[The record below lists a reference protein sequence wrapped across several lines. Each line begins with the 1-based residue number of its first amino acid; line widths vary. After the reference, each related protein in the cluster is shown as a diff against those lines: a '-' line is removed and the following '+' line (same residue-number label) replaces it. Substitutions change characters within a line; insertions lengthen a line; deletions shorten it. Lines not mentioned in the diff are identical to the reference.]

1 MDMGSEQPSN
11 VSDSQPRLQPRIV
24 TTEEGET
31 IRPFGLE
38 MKVLLSS
45 EDTGGSFS
53 ALYVVHQPGEGPPPH
68 MHYNQEEY
76 FFVIEGTYEMTVGD
90 TTQTAGPGTM
100 VFIPPHT
107 VHTFKNVGDT
117 PAKQLDWTL
126 PGGQD
131 RYFREIDAMVKG
143 GAGFGP
149 EMMER
154 VKETNARF
162 DTHFPE

>member
-1 MDMGSEQPSN
+1 MSADQPANSSERKTS
-11 VSDSQPRLQPRIV
+11 VQPRIV
-24 TTEEGET
+24 TTDGGET

-38 MKVLLSS
+38 MKVLLST

-68 MHYNQEEY
+68 VHYNQEEY
-76 FFVIEGTYEMTVGD
+76 FYILEGTYEMTVGD
-90 TTQTAGPGTM
+90 VTQTVGPGTM
-100 VFIPPHT
+100 VFVPPHT

-131 RYFREIDAMVKG
+131 RYFCEIDTMGKG
-143 GAGFGP
+143 AAGFGP

>member
-1 MDMGSEQPSN
+1 MSGKKPAKS
-11 VSDSQPRLQPRIV
+11 SDTKQRLQPRV
-24 TTEEGET
+24 VSTEDGET
-31 IRPFGLE
+31 IKPFGLE
-38 MKVLLSS
+38 MKVLLST

-68 MHYNQEEY
+68 LHYNQEEY

-90 TTQTAGPGTM
+90 ITQTVGPGTM

-107 VHTFKNVGDT
+107 LHTFKNVGDT
-117 PAKQLDWTL
+117 PASQLDWTL

-131 RYFREIDAMVKG
+131 RYFCEIDAMGKG
-143 GAGFGP
+143 GTGFGP

-154 VKETNARF
+154 LRATNNRF
-162 DTHFPE
+162 DTYFPE

>member
-1 MDMGSEQPSN
+1 MNDDQPVGMSH
-11 VSDSQPRLQPRIV
+11 SKQGLQPRIV
-24 TTEEGET
+24 STEDGET

-38 MKVLLSS
+38 MKVLLST

-76 FFVIEGTYEMTVGD
+76 FFVIEGTYEMTVGEV
-90 TTQTAGPGTM
+90 TQTAGPGTM

-107 VHTFKNVGDT
+107 LHTFKNVGDT

-131 RYFREIDAMVKG
+131 RYFREIDTMGKG

-154 VKETNARF
+154 IKETNTRF